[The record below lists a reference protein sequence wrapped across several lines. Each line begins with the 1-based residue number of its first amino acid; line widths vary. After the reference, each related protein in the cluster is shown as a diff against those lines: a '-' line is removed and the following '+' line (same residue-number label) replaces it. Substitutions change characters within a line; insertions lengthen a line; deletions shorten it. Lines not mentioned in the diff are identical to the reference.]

1 MIYRGYT
8 ISEKRTKWIVAFDG
22 KEYFTF
28 NKYEGDTYDGEGYC
42 MAEIDRIKR
51 EERKEV
57 DASIQRVDA
66 QVKNKQKGTK

>member
-8 ISEKRTKWIVAFDG
+8 ISEKRTKWIVTFDG

-28 NKYEGDTYDGEGYC
+28 DKYEGDTYDGEGYC

-66 QVKNKQKGTK
+66 QVKNKNNIV